1 MGFRFRRSVRIMPGV
16 RLNLSKSG
24 ISTSLGG
31 RGATLNIGRRGT
43 RATVG
48 IPGTGLSYSTRLS
61 GAARHRP
68 AEVMTDA
75 DAPAAAQGS
84 PLLGWL
90 TLGGVLLALGMC
102 VSGRSSA
109 PAAPETPAQPAAGP
123 ATQVRSVAA
132 ENVNCRAEPETGA
145 VIARLHKGETVAV
158 IEAAPRWT
166 KLVHPGGD
174 CWVSNAL
181 LSAD

>member
-61 GAARHRP
+61 GAAPHRP
-68 AEVMTDA
+68 AGAAADP
-75 DAPAAAQGS
+75 DAPAAARGS
-84 PLLGWL
+84 SLLGWL
-90 TLGGVLLALGMC
+90 VLGGVLLALGMC
-102 VSGRSSA
+102 VSERS
-109 PAAPETPAQPAAGP
+109 AAPETPTQPAAEP